1 MITGIKLP
9 VAPDMR
15 GKTIEDILSDIDVL
29 AERLPESS
37 FINSRNVTITKRSY
51 YGKKYVTF
59 IIDYSKEDEASFE
72 VTYKLYETINNA
84 LPEFISCF
92 KYSNKKI
99 VIAYPNFSKNY
110 IGMNEVYENMMGE
123 IQRLAVFLMKL
134 YGDDPAILKEMLR
147 DYVDLCIDY
156 PKQY

>member
-15 GKTIEDILSDIDVL
+15 GKTKEDILSDLDML

-37 FINSRNVTITKRSY
+37 FVNSRNVTITKRSY
-51 YGKKYVTF
+51 YGKKYITF
-59 IIDYSKEDEASFE
+59 IIDYSKEDEASFN
-72 VTYKLYETINNA
+72 VTYKLYENIHNA
-84 LPEFISCF
+84 LPEFLMCF
-92 KYSNKKI
+92 KYSSKKMI
-99 VIAYPNFSKNY
+99 IAYPNFGNSY
-110 IGMNEVYENMMGE
+110 IGMNEVYENLMGE

-134 YGDDPAILKEMLR
+134 YGDDPEILKEMLR